1 MTGGGQAAYSLMSSA
16 SDLRSDRTGTDA
28 PLCGAQSRAE
38 SGKILESL
46 NEIRGILRDIDERGW
61 ENALPKGGPGAFLQ
75 RAKGTCAPRPA
86 IPARA
91 ALEASFTPVVA
102 VPHMPLGGA
111 AVMLDLVLTAVP
123 DAVPF
128 PRRNST
134 ALAVLMIAGLV
145 VFGATSLV
153 VAQGPNLPHP
163 AASVSGTRQSRLGDR
178 PEAAARAALPSALI
192 PAVAKSDTAAVAPLS
207 AAARKPKPLPVAYEG
222 PARTP
227 GARAAF
233 TAPPQPDHAAPPNA
247 GAAPTMP
254 PRAAPARTVP
264 SALAH
269 RTEGRSPGDRSPGD
283 RSPEDRSLG
292 KSLRQAGDVK
302 ILEGDVASARLF
314 YERAADAGDARAAL
328 DLGNSFNPA
337 FLDRLGVLGMR
348 GNVVAAARWYRQAR
362 ILGSP
367 DAEKALHTLPR

>member
-1 MTGGGQAAYSLMSSA
+1 MSSA
-16 SDLRSDRTGTDA
+16 PDLRSDRTGTDA

-46 NEIRGILRDIDERGW
+46 NEIRGILRDIGARGW

-75 RAKGTCAPRPA
+75 RAAGTCAPCPA
-86 IPARA
+86 LPARA
-91 ALEASFTPVVA
+91 GMEASFTPVI
-102 VPHMPLGGA
+102 PIPRMPLGGA
-111 AVMLDLVLTAVP
+111 AVMLDLVPAAAP
-123 DAVPF
+123 DAVPL
-128 PRRNST
+128 PRRSS
-134 ALAVLMIAGLV
+134 AVLAVLMIAGLG
-145 VFGATSLV
+145 VFGATRLV
-153 VAQGPNLPHP
+153 VAQGSALSHL
-163 AASVSGTRQSRLGDR
+163 AASLSGNRQSRLGDR
-178 PEAAARAALPSALI
+178 PEAAARAALPSAVI
-192 PAVAKSDTAAVAPLS
+192 PAIAKSSAAAVAPLP
-207 AAARKPKPLPVAYEG
+207 AAARKPKPLPVAYER

-227 GARAAF
+227 GARAAV
-233 TAPPQPDHAAPPNA
+233 TASPQPQQ
-247 GAAPTMP
+247 AAPTMP
-254 PRAAPARTVP
+254 LRAAPARTEP
-264 SALAH
+264 SALA
-269 RTEGRSPGDRSPGD
+269 RRAEGRPPGD

-348 GNVVAAARWYRQAR
+348 GNVVVAALWYRKAR
-362 ILGSP
+362 MLGSP